1 MLPTTSLPGDPG
13 RPRQLRARRLARFPG
28 LATAASLGA
37 ATALGLSAMSGAP
50 AFAAAGDNTVLMD
63 VVAKDSPAVVTI
75 VVTTGGTPLANRGN
89 KGNNGNGGA
98 LTPQATG
105 SGSGVII
112 DPSGLILTNRHVAGD
127 ATKVTVILK
136 DGRSYDGQTVGVD
149 TLTDFAFVKIDATD
163 LPAATLGDS
172 SNLRVGQLA
181 IAMGNPLG
189 DFPGTITSGIVS
201 GLDREIS
208 VSDQMT
214 GGQETLRHLI
224 QTDAA
229 INPGNSGGPL
239 VDGDGNVIGID
250 TAASGNATGI
260 GFALPIDLAKPII
273 EQVLAGKDIERPWI
287 GIRYTDLDA
296 QIAADNSLS
305 VQTGAWIHVDQQS
318 GVVAVVAGSPAK
330 DAGLQDGDII
340 SALDGTAVDRQHPLD
355 LLLLQHNPGDT
366 VTLSVLRDG
375 ATISVDLTLGTRPAT
390 ACPALGRAWRPD
402 RRAVV
407 PSPKD
412 HRLFDSRARR

>member
-127 ATKVTVILK
+127 ATSVTVTLA
-136 DGRSYDGQTVGVD
+136 DGRTYPGKTVGVD
-149 TLTDFAFVKIDATD
+149 TLTDFAFVKIDAKD
-163 LPAATLGDS
+163 LPTAPLGDS
-172 SNLRVGQLA
+172 STIRVGQMAVA
-181 IAMGNPLG
+181 IGNPLG
-189 DFPGTITSGIVS
+189 EFPGTVTSGIVS
-201 GLDREIS
+201 GLDRTID
-208 VSDQMT
+208 VADPVTQT
-214 GGQETLRHLI
+214 GTTLRHLI
-224 QTDAA
+224 QTDAS

-239 VDGDGNVIGID
+239 LDGDGKVIGID
-250 TAASGNATGI
+250 TAEAGSATGI

-273 EQVLAGKDIERPWI
+273 DQVLAGKPIERPWI
-287 GIRYTDLDA
+287 GIQYTELDA
-296 QIAADNSLS
+296 QSAADNKLS
-305 VQTGAWIHVDQQS
+305 VTSGAWIHADPQS
-318 GVVAVVAGSPAK
+318 GQAAVVAGSPAK
-330 DAGLQDGDII
+330 KAGLKEGDIVT
-340 SALDGTAVDRQHPLD
+340 ALDGQTVDSMHQLD
-355 LLLLQHNPGDT
+355 LLLLLHAPGDT
-366 VTLSVLRDG
+366 VTLTVLRDG
-375 ATISVDLTLGTRPAT
+375 ATKSIDLTLGTRPA
-390 ACPALGRAWRPD
+390 PAA
-402 RRAVV
+402 
-407 PSPKD
+407 
-412 HRLFDSRARR
+412 